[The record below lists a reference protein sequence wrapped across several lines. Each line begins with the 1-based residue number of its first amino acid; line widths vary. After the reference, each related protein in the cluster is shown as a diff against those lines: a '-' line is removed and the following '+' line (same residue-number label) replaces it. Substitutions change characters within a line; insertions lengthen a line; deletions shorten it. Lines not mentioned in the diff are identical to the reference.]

1 MDKRL
6 RRKVLVASLI
16 GSSIEWI
23 DFFLYTTVETIIF
36 NSQFC
41 VTDDP
46 VVSTLL
52 AYFGLALSF
61 FIRPLGGVIFA
72 HIGDRVGRKKT
83 LIITLSLM
91 GIATA
96 GIGLLPTYAQI
107 GVAAPLLLL
116 LFRLI
121 QGLGIGGEWGG
132 ALLLAT
138 EYAPKKQ
145 RGLFG
150 SFPQMGI
157 PI

>member
-1 MDKRL
+1 
-6 RRKVLVASLI
+6 
-16 GSSIEWI
+16 
-23 DFFLYTTVETIIF
+23 
-36 NSQFC
+36 
-41 VTDDP
+41 
-46 VVSTLL
+46 
-52 AYFGLALSF
+52 
-61 FIRPLGGVIFA
+61 

-91 GIATA
+91 GRATA

-107 GVAAPLLLL
+107 GGAAPLLLL

-121 QGLGIGGEWGG
+121 QGLSIGGEWGG

-138 EYAPKKQ
+138 EYAPKHQ

-157 PI
+157 PIALALAYGFFFFLTWAMPEEMF